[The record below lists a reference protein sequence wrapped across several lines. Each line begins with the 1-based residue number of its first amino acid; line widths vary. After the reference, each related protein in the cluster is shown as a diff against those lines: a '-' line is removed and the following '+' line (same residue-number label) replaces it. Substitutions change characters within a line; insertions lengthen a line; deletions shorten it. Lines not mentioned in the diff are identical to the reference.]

1 MKILLTGA
9 NGFVGSHILDS
20 LQVRGIATAIV
31 LRPDS
36 NRRLIESHLPHVT
49 VRTGSLND
57 PDSLGAAMQDVTH
70 LIHCAG
76 CTKALRAS
84 EFYEVNQTG
93 TRHVVEAVNRQSER
107 IQRLV
112 HISSL
117 AAGGPA
123 SQARPAGEDD
133 PPHPVS
139 DYGRSKL
146 AGEEEVRKA
155 CKPDYVILR
164 PPAVYGPRDTG
175 FLPLFKAVQNHV
187 LPRFGGGR
195 QQLSLV
201 FAKDLAEIAVTC
213 LTHPAAAGK
222 TFYTASPEVTTTLY
236 ANGRNRAPNGNVDAA
251 APVANGGAVAAVLFP
266 GSRFAAD
273 RQAERAKPAE
283 VRRAARAGLGM

>member
-20 LQVRGIATAIV
+20 LQARGIATAIV

-57 PDSLGAAMQDVTH
+57 PESLGAAMQDVTH
-70 LIHCAG
+70 VIHCAG

-123 SQARPAGEDD
+123 SQARPAARRRPT
-133 PPHPVS
+133 PPRL
-139 DYGRSKL
+139 G
-146 AGEEEVRKA
+146 
-155 CKPDYVILR
+155 LR
-164 PPAVYGPRDTG
+164 PEQARRRRGSAKGLQAGLRDSATPGRVRPARHRLPAPFQSGPECMFCR
-175 FLPLFKAVQNHV
+175 V
-187 LPRFGGGR
+187 L
-195 QQLSLV
+195 
-201 FAKDLAEIAVTC
+201 
-213 LTHPAAAGK
+213 
-222 TFYTASPEVTTTLY
+222 
-236 ANGRNRAPNGNVDAA
+236 
-251 APVANGGAVAAVLFP
+251 AAV
-266 GSRFAAD
+266 GSN
-273 RQAERAKPAE
+273 
-283 VRRAARAGLGM
+283 